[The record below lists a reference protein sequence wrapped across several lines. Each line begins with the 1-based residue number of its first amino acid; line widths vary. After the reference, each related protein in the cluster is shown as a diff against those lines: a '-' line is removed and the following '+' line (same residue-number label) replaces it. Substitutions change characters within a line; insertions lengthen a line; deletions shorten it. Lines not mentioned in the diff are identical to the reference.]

1 MATALNHVS
10 REEVEKYL
18 EANHD
23 VATDIFVTKATPDM
37 IDQWLSKHANSLHKH
52 GEGSPQDV
60 SSWPDVSMKLTEK
73 GVFQSIR
80 KSFNISGTKSLRN
93 LLSPRRRKS
102 TLKRNKS
109 ALRQLD
115 EKELFMELIRDIADE
130 LDLNTLCH
138 KILMN
143 VSILTNGDR
152 CSLFLARGTKDRRF
166 LVSKLFDVN
175 ENSTVEDSLHSEEE
189 EIHIPFGQG
198 IAGHVAQTKET
209 VNIKNAYEDKRFNP
223 EVDKI
228 TGYKTH
234 SIMCMP
240 ICNHDGEVVG
250 VAQVINK
257 ITGSHEFA
265 AKDEEAQVE
274 LRRIVSHEFNPA
286 DEEVF
291 KNYLTFCG
299 IGIMNAQLF
308 EMSVNEYKRNQMLLQ
323 LARGIFEEQT
333 SLDNVVHK
341 IMRQAVSLLKC
352 QRCMVFILE
361 TTEES
366 YLPAQLRMAEGK
378 RHSIAYQSSFDAP
391 LNDVKNISFLKGF
404 ELTDEDTEKLK
415 TIPHEMLKN
424 SINATI
430 ARHVADSGETTNIA
444 DFTVQK
450 QFKEISDVD
459 PEFRI
464 RSVLCQ
470 PIYNSEQKIIGV
482 AQMINKA
489 CKQTFTDQDEH
500 LFEAFAIFCGLGIH
514 NTQMFENAMRL
525 MAKQQVALD
534 VLSYHATAQPDEVS
548 KLKKSCVPSA
558 RELKLYEFSFSDF
571 DLTEDQTLQGTLRMF
586 IECNLIE
593 KYHIPYDV
601 LCRWTLSVRKNY
613 RPVIYHNWRHAF
625 NVAQTMFSIVM
636 TGKLRKLLTDLEIFA
651 LIVACLC
658 HDLDHRGTNNT
669 FQVKTSSPLS
679 LLYGTSTMEHH
690 HFDHCIMILNS
701 EGNNIFEFMS
711 PDDYREAIRM
721 LESAILSTDLAIYF
735 KKRADFFKLVE
746 KGEHTW
752 DNEEKKG
759 LLRGMLMTACDVSAI
774 AKPWLVQ
781 QKVAELVFSEFFQQG
796 DLEREKLKEEP
807 MAMMDRKKKDELPKM
822 QVGFIDGICMPVYKM
837 FAELWPDLKPLE
849 SGTQLNRDNWQAL
862 SEGKEPNDWG
872 SSPPSLQTS
881 KQMESTILQNDRTQL
896 DTLDEKPSLECIQKQ
911 EGSRSTG
918 GGEPKKRGS
927 QMSQQCKEALA
938 AKKNKSSLCSVI

>member
-1 MATALNHVS
+1 MATASNLVS

-18 EANHD
+18 EAHHD
-23 VATDIFVTKATPDM
+23 IATDIFVTKATPDM
-37 IDQWLSKHANSLHKH
+37 VDQWLSKHANSLHKH
-52 GEGSPQDV
+52 GDTSPQDV
-60 SSWPDVSMKLTEK
+60 GAWPDVSMKLTEK

-152 CSLFLARGTKDRRF
+152 CSLFLARGNKDRRF

-265 AKDEEAQVE
+265 TKDEEVQDSTE
-274 LRRIVSHEFNPA
+274 ILGSHEFTKA

-291 KNYLTFCG
+291 RNYLTFCG

-366 YLPAQLRMAEGK
+366 
-378 RHSIAYQSSFDAP
+378 
-391 LNDVKNISFLKGF
+391 NISFLRGF

-415 TIPHEMLKN
+415 TVPHEMLKN

-430 ARHVADSGETTNIA
+430 ARHVAEKGETINIG
-444 DFTVQK
+444 DFAVQK
-450 QFKEISDVD
+450 QFKEKCNVQPD
-459 PEFRI
+459 FRI
-464 RSVLCQ
+464 QSVLCQ

-489 CKQTFTDQDEH
+489 AKQAFTEQDEH

-514 NTQMFENAMRL
+514 NTQMYENAMRL

-534 VLSYHATAQPDEVS
+534 VLSYHATAQPEEVA
-548 KLKKSCVPSA
+548 KLKKSRVPSA
-558 RELKLYEFSFSDF
+558 QQLKLYDFSFSDF
-571 DLTEDQTLQGTLRMF
+571 DLTEDETLQGTLRMF

-636 TGKLRKLLTDLEIFA
+636 TGKLRKLLTDLEIFS

-701 EGNNIFEFMS
+701 EGNNIFEFMN
-711 PDDYREAIRM
+711 PDDYREAIRI

-735 KKRADFFKLVE
+735 KKRNDFFKLVE

-774 AKPWLVQ
+774 AKPWRVQ
-781 QKVAELVFSEFFQQG
+781 QKVAELVFSEFFEQG

-822 QVGFIDGICMPVYKM
+822 QVGFIDGICMPVYKN
-837 FAELWPDLKPLE
+837 FAEFEPALRPLQDGVEQNRQEWKNLADRYEQAKSQDL
-849 SGTQLNRDNWQAL
+849 RDN
-862 SEGKEPNDWG
+862 KDWG
-872 SSPPSLQTS
+872 PRYNSLQTS
-881 KQMESTILQNDRTQL
+881 KQSESTILQNDNAQL
-896 DTLDEKPSLECIQKQ
+896 DNLAEKPSLESMSKQ
-911 EGSRSTG
+911 DGSRGSCTS
-918 GGEPKKRGS
+918 EPKKRGS

>member
-1 MATALNHVS
+1 MATAAKSVT
-10 REEVEKYL
+10 REEVEKFL
-18 EANHD
+18 EANRD
-23 VATDIFVTKATPDM
+23 VASDIFVSKATPEM
-37 IDQWLSKHANSLHKH
+37 VDQWLSKHANSVHRQADS
-52 GEGSPQDV
+52 GPEM
-60 SSWPDVSMKLTEK
+60 SSWPDVSMKLNEK
-73 GVFQSIR
+73 GVFQSLR
-80 KSFNISGTKSLRN
+80 KSFNISGGKSLKH

-152 CSLFLARGTKDRRF
+152 CSLFLARGTKDKRF

-175 ENSTVEDSLHSEEE
+175 ENSTVEDSLHTEDD

-223 EVDKI
+223 EVDKM

-234 SIMCMP
+234 SILCMP

-257 ITGSHEFA
+257 ITGSHEFTG
-265 AKDEEAQVE
+265 K
-274 LRRIVSHEFNPA
+274 

-291 KNYLTFCG
+291 RNYLTFCG

-323 LARGIFEEQT
+323 LAKGIFEEQT
-333 SLDNVVHK
+333 SLDSVVHK
-341 IMRQAVSLLKC
+341 IMKEAVGLLKC
-352 QRCMVFILE
+352 QRCLVFILE
-361 TTEES
+361 TTEDSE
-366 YLPAQLRMAEGK
+366 
-378 RHSIAYQSSFDAP
+378 
-391 LNDVKNISFLKGF
+391 ISFLKGF
-404 ELTDEDTEKLK
+404 ALMDDDVESIK
-415 TIPHEMLKN
+415 TIDQAMLKN
-424 SINATI
+424 SINSSI
-430 ARHVADSGETTNIA
+430 ARHVASSGETINIS
-444 DFTVQK
+444 DFAIQK
-450 QFKEISDVD
+450 QFKATCEVEADLK
-459 PEFRI
+459 I

-482 AQMINKA
+482 AQMLNKGN
-489 CKQTFTDQDEH
+489 KQTFTEQDEN

-514 NTQMFENAMRL
+514 NTQMYENAMRL

-534 VLSYHATAQPDEVS
+534 VLSYHATAQPEEVT
-548 KLKKSCVPSA
+548 KLKKLRVPSA
-558 RELKLYEFSFSDF
+558 RNLKLYEFSFNDF
-571 DLTEDQTLQGTLRMF
+571 DLSEDQTVQATLRMF
-586 IECNLIE
+586 IECDLIE
-593 KYHIPYDV
+593 RFHIPYEV

-625 NVAQTMFSIVM
+625 NVAQTMFSIIM
-636 TGKLRKLLTDLEIFA
+636 TGKLRSVMTELEIFA

-701 EGNNIFEFMS
+701 EGNNIFEFLS
-711 PDDYREAIRM
+711 PEDYREAIRI

-735 KKRADFFKLVE
+735 KKRSDFFKLVE
-746 KGEHTW
+746 KGENTW
-752 DNEEKKG
+752 EAEEKRD

-774 AKPWLVQ
+774 AKPWSIQ
-781 QKVAELVFSEFFQQG
+781 QRVAELVFSEFFEQG
-796 DLEREKLKEEP
+796 DMEREQLKEEP

-837 FAELWPDLKPLE
+837 FADLWPELKPLE
-849 SGTQLNRDNWQAL
+849 AGTQRNRENWKAL
-862 SEGKEPNDWG
+862 SEGKDPDDWG
-872 SSPPSLQTS
+872 SLTDLPLETSRSNNNTKMADSSPGTETKTTANLP
-881 KQMESTILQNDRTQL
+881 
-896 DTLDEKPSLECIQKQ
+896 PPP
-911 EGSRSTG
+911 EGSSRGSLTG
-918 GGEPKKRGS
+918 KRGS
-927 QMSQQCKEALA
+927 GSNLGSADLKKRASRMSQQYKEALA
-938 AKKNKSSLCSVI
+938 ANKNKSSLCSVI